1 MLFRS
6 AFRIADRLV
15 FMKDGLVYWEGTPG
29 ELKACQDPVLV
40 NFVEGRSQDS
50 DL

>member
-1 MLFRS
+1 
-6 AFRIADRLV
+6 
-15 FMKDGLVYWEGTPG
+15 MKDGLVYWEGTPD
-29 ELKACQDPVLV
+29 ELKDSKDPILV